1 MFTKFEIFRVGF
13 ASLTAFPAPN
23 PKLCSSCPTLVA
35 ENFFSAPSFFFSSYF
50 FFCLGRVLFATSLT
64 AAL

>member
-35 ENFFSAPSFFFSSYF
+35 ENFFSAPSFFFSS
-50 FFCLGRVLFATSLT
+50 
-64 AAL
+64 